1 MSDPFDALRRDVSYL
16 GRVLGDTL
24 VEQEGP
30 GLFELEEQIRA
41 LAKARRA
48 GGRDAREA
56 SRKLTATVRAMDTR
70 MAERVV
76 DGTWDIRSLG
86 FGLEFVSRPHLKG
99 RIALA
104 APTWKLFPM

>member
-1 MSDPFDALRRDVSYL
+1 MKTTSPLHFIAC
-16 GRVLGDTL
+16 
-24 VEQEGP
+24 
-30 GLFELEEQIRA
+30 
-41 LAKARRA
+41 
-48 GGRDAREA
+48 
-56 SRKLTATVRAMDTR
+56 